1 MGCVSRAVARGGKGE
16 APLASNR
23 NPASFPLLAPKGGM
37 MDKRPLSLTII
48 GWFLIVTGLFGA
60 YASLTM
66 GSNEMARQIIA
77 DSGMSLRLQQGLA
90 VVGAIVVVAS
100 AYGIFK
106 GLPWSRVLYVG
117 WMILSLAI
125 GLLTS
130 PFKGMLMLSVLFVV
144 VIAYFLFRPEANAWF
159 AAKGLQLHRGK

>member
-1 MGCVSRAVARGGKGE
+1 
-16 APLASNR
+16 
-23 NPASFPLLAPKGGM
+23 

-48 GWFLIVTGLFGA
+48 GWFLVVTGLFGA
-60 YASLTM
+60 YAALTM
-66 GSNEMARQIIA
+66 GSNEMARQMMA
-77 DSGMSLRLQQGLA
+77 DNGMSLRFQQALGVIGA
-90 VVGAIVVVAS
+90 VVVLAS

-117 WMILSLAI
+117 WMIVSILI

-144 VIAYFLFRPEANAWF
+144 VIGYFLFRPEADEWF
-159 AAKGLQLHRGK
+159 AAKGLQLQRGR